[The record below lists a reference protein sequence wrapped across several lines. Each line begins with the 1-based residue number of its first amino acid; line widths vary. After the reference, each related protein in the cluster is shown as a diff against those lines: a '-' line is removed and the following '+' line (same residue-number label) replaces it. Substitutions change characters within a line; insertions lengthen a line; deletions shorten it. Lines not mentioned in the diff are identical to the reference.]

1 MSWHKMEVILLGLS
15 VYGTLFKFYLLLPFL
30 QNNYTKLATSF
41 IGKNGAVN
49 TAQLLAGSIGASE
62 C

>member
-15 VYGTLFKFYLLLPFL
+15 VYGTLFKFYLLLMFL
-30 QNNYTKLATSF
+30 QNNYTKLATYISRL
-41 IGKNGAVN
+41 NVAVN